1 MKPNYY
7 LLPNLEGF
15 KIYAVCATLS
25 MDTVLFNLSPHKLIS
40 NSFLYFN
47 TLWNTFKHQTFVIIV
62 IKHYWSVSDITSGLM
77 VMWFAFLLSE

>member
-40 NSFLYFN
+40 NSYLYFN
-47 TLWNTFKHQTFVIIV
+47 TLWSSFKHQTFVIIV
-62 IKHYWSVSDITSGLM
+62 IKDYRSVNDITSGLI